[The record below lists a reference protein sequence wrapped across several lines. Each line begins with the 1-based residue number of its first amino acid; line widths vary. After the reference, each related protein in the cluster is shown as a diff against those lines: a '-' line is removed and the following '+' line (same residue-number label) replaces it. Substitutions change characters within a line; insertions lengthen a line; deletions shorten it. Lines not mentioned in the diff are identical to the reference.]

1 MANPDSPETTKKPRR
16 KASRVIRW
24 LFLTWAVVSTSWMAN
39 SFRTQGVDPTTMRG
53 SAAVTVVET
62 DETLEFVPS
71 RPSRSALV
79 FVCGSGVA
87 AEAYAPLLRPI
98 AEAGYGVSIV
108 KLPLRFA
115 PLESHKLGAIER
127 VRKVISAHSQDLRW
141 VIAGHSL
148 GAALSCRV
156 VQGGPGKIRAMV
168 LLGTTHPKE
177 DDLSSL
183 TLPITKVVA
192 SNDGVAP
199 QKKVDANKHLLPANT
214 KWVVIEGGNHSQFG
228 NYGHQLMDGKATVT
242 REEQQ
247 RIARGAILERLT
259 EWR

>member
-1 MANPDSPETTKKPRR
+1 
-16 KASRVIRW
+16 
-24 LFLTWAVVSTSWMAN
+24 
-39 SFRTQGVDPTTMRG
+39 MRG
-53 SAAVTVVET
+53 SAMVTVVET
-62 DETLEFVPS
+62 DETLEFVPAQ
-71 RPSRSALV
+71 PARSALV

-115 PLESHKLGAIER
+115 PLESHKQGAIER
-127 VRKVISAHSQDLRW
+127 VRKVIAAHSQDRRW

-156 VQGGPGKIRAMV
+156 VQGGSDHIKAMV

-177 DDLSSL
+177 DDLSGL
-183 TLPITKVVA
+183 KIPVTKVVA

-199 QKKVDANKHLLPANT
+199 KNKVDANKHLLPATT

-228 NYGHQLMDGKATVT
+228 NYGHQLMDGKATIS

-247 RIARGAILERLT
+247 RLARDAILERLA
-259 EWR
+259 EAG

>member
-1 MANPDSPETTKKPRR
+1 
-16 KASRVIRW
+16 
-24 LFLTWAVVSTSWMAN
+24 MAN
-39 SFRTQGVDPTTMRG
+39 SFRTQGVDPAATQG
-53 SAAVTVVET
+53 SATVTVVET
-62 DETLEFVPS
+62 DETLEFVPAK
-71 RPSRSALV
+71 PEGSALV

-127 VRKVISAHSQDLRW
+127 VRKVIAAHSQDLRW

-156 VQGGPGKIRAMV
+156 VQGESERIKAMV

-177 DDLSSL
+177 DDLSGL
-183 TLPITKVVA
+183 KLPVTKVVA

-199 QKKVDANKHLLPANT
+199 QKKVDANRHLLPVTT

-228 NYGHQLMDGKATVT
+228 NYGHQLMDGKATIS

-247 RIARGAILERLT
+247 RLAREAILERLA
-259 EWR
+259 EAG